1 MIARPPL
8 VVPLF
13 ALAGFVILLGLVLA
27 GGTPLVDADT
37 SVSHAFR
44 AYGHHNPDLI
54 AVLRVATDVAATLPF
69 LLGGVAATLALL
81 GRGQRRAGIF
91 CLAVTGVIPVLWG
104 LQHWL
109 LHRPRPLDGFV
120 TATGNGFPSG
130 HTANA
135 AAIALVVVL
144 LLWPRQ
150 ARTARVVTVV
160 LAGGFAL
167 VIALTRLALLAHWPA
182 DVLGGWLLALVV
194 VPLAARMATSRMPA
208 SRTATSRT
216 ATVGETT
223 TAQEEMPDPA
233 ER

>member
-13 ALAGFVILLGLVLA
+13 ALGGFVILLGLVLA
-27 GGTPLVDADT
+27 GGTPLVDFDT

-44 AYGHHNPDLI
+44 EYGHRNPDLI

-91 CLAVTGVIPVLWG
+91 CLVVTGVIPALWG

-120 TATGNGFPSG
+120 TATSNGFPSG
-130 HTANA
+130 HTSNA

-160 LAGGFAL
+160 LAVGFAL
-167 VIALTRLALLAHWPA
+167 FIAFTRLALLAHWPA

-194 VPLAARMATSRMPA
+194 VSLAAR
-208 SRTATSRT
+208 TATARIATART

-223 TAQEEMPDPA
+223 TAQEEVSDPA